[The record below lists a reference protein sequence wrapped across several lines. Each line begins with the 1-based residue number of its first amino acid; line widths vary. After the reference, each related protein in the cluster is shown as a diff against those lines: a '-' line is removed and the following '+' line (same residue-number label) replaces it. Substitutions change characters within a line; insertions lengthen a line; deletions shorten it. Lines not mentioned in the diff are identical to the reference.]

1 MPKTL
6 YRFTIVNDI
15 ITLFLRWYR
24 MSAKGRDRYESPAG
38 YILSGMKKHPF
49 LTTGALLLT
58 GVASLF
64 TALPFIVIG
73 QAIDLLRAEGF
84 SAGFVSQVWT
94 IVFIGLI
101 YLVFNFIAGASW
113 AAVISGWER
122 DARQELFESLQDH
135 SMAFHDQ
142 IDSKRLLSISMQ
154 DINWIRWSLNP
165 GLRMIIGS
173 FAAYGITA
181 YVLWNFSLTLG
192 FIMIL
197 GLPIYLFFALRYAQ
211 IVEPVRRLRA
221 ERMEVLTSVSQEA
234 FRGIEVVRA
243 FGSEE
248 REKDKFSGTSV
259 NYADSVEKEGR
270 LSAFFYPQ
278 LILILVTTGS
288 FLYGSTLLVA
298 GTISV
303 GDLVQILTL
312 LLAADAQDFMFPRN
326 LLLIRGAFVNAN
338 RIIELLNWHDP
349 LTEVEPTSDS
359 LPTLSGDIVFEDVS
373 FRYPSANGNGSYALR
388 NIDFMIPE
396 GSRVALIG
404 GPGGGKSS
412 ILKLLLRFYDPTVGR
427 VMIGNTDLRDVPSN
441 VVRKAVGLVEQDVF
455 LFKMSIRDNIAYGC
469 NNASDEAIINAA
481 KRAQAH
487 EFIMETP
494 SGYDTVIGE
503 RGMTLSGGQRQRLA
517 IARALLHNPSV
528 LLLDDSTSAI
538 DARTEYLMR
547 RALDEAMTDRT
558 SITVTQRLRTLLESD
573 LVMILDRGQLIAFGA
588 HEKLLRES
596 SHYRQIFEQLPE
608 TRKMLETVQVVGGVS

>member
-1 MPKTL
+1 MK
-6 YRFTIVNDI
+6 VNGSYKHQ
-15 ITLFLRWYR
+15 T
-24 MSAKGRDRYESPAG
+24 ATE
-38 YILSGMKKHPF
+38 YILSGMRKHPF
-49 LTTGALLLT
+49 LTLGAFVLT
-58 GVASLF
+58 FVASIF
-64 TALPFIVIG
+64 TALPFIIVG
-73 QAIDLLRAEGF
+73 QAIDLLRLEGF
-84 SAGFVSQVWT
+84 SSGFVSLIWM
-94 IVFIGLI
+94 IVLIGLV
-101 YLVFNFIAGASW
+101 YLAFNFIAGASW

-142 IDSKRLLSISMQ
+142 IDSKKLLSISMQ

-173 FAAYGITA
+173 FATYGITA
-181 YVLWNFSLTLG
+181 FILWNISQILS
-192 FIMIL
+192 FIMIA
-197 GLPIYLFFALRYAQ
+197 GLPIYLYFAIRYAQ

-221 ERMEVLTSVSQEA
+221 ERMEDLTSVSQEV

-248 REKDKFSGTSV
+248 EEKQKFSDTSLR
-259 NYADSVEKEGR
+259 YASSVEKEGR

-278 LILILVTTGS
+278 LILILVTTIS
-288 FLYGSTLLVA
+288 FLYGATLLVS

-303 GDLVQILTL
+303 GDLIQILTL
-312 LLAADAQDFMFPRN
+312 LLAVDAQNFMLPRN
-326 LLLIRGAFVNAN
+326 LLLIRGAFVNAQ
-338 RIIELLNWHDP
+338 RIIDLLNWQDP
-349 LTEVEPTSDS
+349 LTEPEKFDGQ
-359 LPTLSGDIVFEDVS
+359 LNLAGDIVFEDVS
-373 FRYPSANGNGSYALR
+373 FRYPSANGNGSSALR
-388 NIDFMIPE
+388 NLNFIIPE

-412 ILKLLLRFYDPTVGR
+412 VLKLLLRFYDPTEGR
-427 VMIGNTDLRDVPSN
+427 VMIGGTDLRDVPSE
-441 VVRKAVGLVEQDVF
+441 VVRNAVGLVEQDVF

-469 NNASDEAIINAA
+469 ENASDESIINAA

-487 EFIMETP
+487 EFIVETP

-517 IARALLHNPSV
+517 IARTLLHNPSI

-547 RALDEAMTDRT
+547 RALDEAMVDRT
-558 SITVTQRLRTLLESD
+558 SITVTQRLRTLIESD
-573 LVMILDRGQLIAFGA
+573 LIMIVDKGQLIAFGS
-588 HEKLLRES
+588 HNELLRDS
-596 SHYRQIFEQLPE
+596 PHYRQIFEQLPE
-608 TRKMLETVQVVGGVS
+608 TRKMLETVPIVGGV